1 VYVAGGTVTLS
12 GDILG
17 LPPGATYSGFSVNNV
32 AQGGAPSPNGG
43 GVWGD
48 GNGGALYV
56 AGGNATLTNDSVIS
70 NLADGWDVAL
80 GSYTG
85 GIFIASGATVSLDS
99 FTVNNTYGNSTYSEG
114 YGMGGNTQIVGTYT
128 LLS

>member
-17 LPPGATYSGFSVNNV
+17 QPPSVTNNGFPANNT
-32 AQGGAPSPNGG
+32 AQAGAPSENGG
-43 GVWGD
+43 GMWGN

-56 AGGNATLTNDSVIS
+56 AGGSATLTDDSVIS
-70 NLADGWDVAL
+70 NLADGWDFIL

-128 LLS
+128 LLP